1 MKITYSWIKELL
13 DIKVSPQAL
22 ADKLSMAGLSVELL
36 EKSGD
41 DWVYH
46 IEVTS
51 NRPDWLSVNGI
62 VREIA
67 AITGAELRNSAYG
80 KGQRAKGKKILCS
93 KPHALCKLSISIED
107 SKDCAFY
114 YGNVIA
120 GVKVGPSPQW
130 LAKRLEALGLRSVN
144 NVVDITNY
152 CLMETGQPLHAFD
165 LDKIVSQLAGE
176 PVNQLK
182 IIVRRA
188 KKDEKIMTIDGVERI
203 LNENILVIAGVYDKT
218 GQPANRQTGKPI
230 AVAGIMGGAGTEV
243 SGKTTNILLE
253 SAYFDPVVVRRG
265 SRILG
270 VASDSSYRFER
281 GVDVSTVRR
290 AIDRATEMTKEI
302 AGGAFV
308 CAEQAG
314 KAPAQAP
321 RKIHFCLSEALDTL
335 GMEMTASQAKNIFEK
350 LGFSVGYRGGKD
362 SFLVSVP
369 TTRRD
374 IKIQEDL
381 SEELVRVWGYD
392 KIPLT
397 APAIKPFALDVPP
410 VGTLEARAKGL
421 LVNMGLKEVITY
433 SLTGD
438 EDYKKTAMEL
448 GANLLE
454 LENPLTRDLRIL
466 RPTLIPSLLN
476 CVSFNVNHNNKDL
489 EFFEIAR
496 VFGAEGTS
504 KGPETLSLGIVLCGE
519 KRSTWQKESKRYT
532 LFDIRGMI
540 EALLEEAKVKNYEI
554 KKTESMP
561 FAQKNT
567 GCEIIAGKDTL
578 AVFCMVNNDVKRA
591 WGIKGKEDVYVAEVS
606 LELLAHRA
614 DLKKSFSRIVSIPSI
629 IRDVSVL
636 AGQDAPYSRIKAL
649 IESKADGLIR
659 SVSLAD
665 IYQGQEVPAGQLG
678 LTITIEY
685 GCASKTLTDE
695 EVNSVHQKVLGSL
708 TGELS
713 LKIR

>member
-13 DIKVSPQAL
+13 DIKVSPEVL

-67 AITGAELRNSAYG
+67 AITD
-80 KGQRAKGKKILCS
+80 AKMKKQVTR
-93 KPHALCKLSISIED
+93 KAKNKKNHEQFSITIENH
-107 SKDCAFY
+107 KDCAFY
-114 YGNVIA
+114 YGHVIA
-120 GVKVGPSPQW
+120 SVKVGPSPQW

-165 LDKIVSQLAGE
+165 YDKVARLAGL
-176 PVNQLK
+176 PVGQLK

-188 KKDEKIMTIDGVERI
+188 RKDEELTTLDGVRRI
-203 LNENILVIAGVYDKT
+203 LNEDILIIASDMESKT
-218 GQPANRQTGKPI
+218 GKRANGQTGKPI

-265 SRILG
+265 SRFLG

-281 GVDVSTVRR
+281 GVDVPTVRR

-302 AGGAFV
+302 AGGTFV

-321 RKIHFCLSEALDTL
+321 RKIRFCLSEALDTL

-397 APAIKPFALDVPP
+397 APAIKPFILEVPP
-410 VGTLEARAKGL
+410 AGTLEARAKGL

-496 VFGAEGTS
+496 VFGAEGTA
-504 KGPETLSLGIVLCGE
+504 KGSETLSLGIVLCGE

-540 EALLEEAKVKNYEI
+540 EALLEEAQIRNYEI
-554 KKTESMP
+554 RKTESMP

-567 GCEIIAGKDTL
+567 GCEIVAGKDTL
-578 AVFCMVNNDVKRA
+578 AVLCMVNNDVKRA
-591 WGIKGKEDVYVAEVS
+591 WGIKSKEDVYVAEVS

-614 DLKKSFSRIVSIPSI
+614 DLKKSFSRLVSIPSI
-629 IRDVSVL
+629 VRDVSVL
-636 AGQDAPYSRIKAL
+636 AGQDAPYGRIKAL
-649 IESKADGLIR
+649 IESKAEGLIR